1 MTKVKI
7 CASFNDITMTLQILI
22 LQKYIEKPKTLIIK
36 YKFMNNCCY
45 LFFWYIT
52 FISIMLNDLLLLVNT
67 FEFFKFWNTCNKNDM
82 KSYFHLNKYFMK
94 SHITYLITYI
104 GNKSNK
110 ESEENGIHRSSKYG
124 ITNQQISMNLNIL

>member
-1 MTKVKI
+1 
-7 CASFNDITMTLQILI
+7 
-22 LQKYIEKPKTLIIK
+22 
-36 YKFMNNCCY
+36 
-45 LFFWYIT
+45 
-52 FISIMLNDLLLLVNT
+52 
-67 FEFFKFWNTCNKNDM
+67 
-82 KSYFHLNKYFMK
+82 MK